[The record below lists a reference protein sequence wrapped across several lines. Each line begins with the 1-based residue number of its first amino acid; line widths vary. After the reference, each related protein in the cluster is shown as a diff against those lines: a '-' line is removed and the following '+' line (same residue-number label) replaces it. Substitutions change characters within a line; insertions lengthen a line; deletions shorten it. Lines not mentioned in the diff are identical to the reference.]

1 MTPSETALLLA
12 LAAAY
17 DRRTVGEADVYAWHD
32 VLAHVPLDTAK
43 DAVRHH
49 YATSTRFLMPA
60 DVNAYAERVREM
72 DELAA
77 RRRRQI
83 AERPRLELPGA
94 AEGRYGQRKIT
105 DPSPA
110 FAEASK
116 VLADI
121 RARRGAAQETGESA

>member
-32 VLAHVPLDTAK
+32 VLEHVPLETGK

-83 AERPRLELPGA
+83 EAPRIERTPV
-94 AEGRYGQRKIT
+94 EGKYGQRKIS

-110 FAEASK
+110 FSEASK
-116 VLADI
+116 VLADL
-121 RARRGAAQETGESA
+121 RARQVAAQETGESA